1 MCLKEFSQNDVI
13 ISVFHLKNDV
23 YFLSDCDGNVYDFL
37 ILMLICKDNYG
48 AKHFDDFFQ
57 VSFPVD
63 YTPRK
68 FVIHHESAHLII
80 TETEHNAYTED
91 TKKQRRIQMAEV
103 FKKMLY
109 FAGNLTV

>member
-1 MCLKEFSQNDVI
+1 MPIPVL
-13 ISVFHLKNDV
+13 
-23 YFLSDCDGNVYDFL
+23 
-37 ILMLICKDNYG
+37 
-48 AKHFDDFFQ
+48 Q

-103 FKKMLY
+103 C
-109 FAGNLTV
+109 V

>member
-1 MCLKEFSQNDVI
+1 MFRVFQFNVI
-13 ISVFHLKNDV
+13 VIFKIPVPVL
-23 YFLSDCDGNVYDFL
+23 
-37 ILMLICKDNYG
+37 
-48 AKHFDDFFQ
+48 Q

-103 FKKMLY
+103 CVQYLLLVFIIQIRKLDIRK
-109 FAGNLTV
+109 

>member
-1 MCLKEFSQNDVI
+1 MLYIQDVI
-13 ISVFHLKNDV
+13 IPVL
-23 YFLSDCDGNVYDFL
+23 
-37 ILMLICKDNYG
+37 
-48 AKHFDDFFQ
+48 Q

-103 FKKMLY
+103 
-109 FAGNLTV
+109 

>member
-1 MCLKEFSQNDVI
+1 
-13 ISVFHLKNDV
+13 
-23 YFLSDCDGNVYDFL
+23 
-37 ILMLICKDNYG
+37 MLI
-48 AKHFDDFFQ
+48 AILQ
-57 VSFPVD
+57 VSFPVE

-103 FKKMLY
+103 W
-109 FAGNLTV
+109 VQ

>member
-1 MCLKEFSQNDVI
+1 MCC
-13 ISVFHLKNDV
+13 
-23 YFLSDCDGNVYDFL
+23 LSE
-37 ILMLICKDNYG
+37 MLIPIL
-48 AKHFDDFFQ
+48 Q

-103 FKKMLY
+103 WESSVIDTLVVE
-109 FAGNLTV
+109 NLV

>member
-1 MCLKEFSQNDVI
+1 M
-13 ISVFHLKNDV
+13 
-23 YFLSDCDGNVYDFL
+23 
-37 ILMLICKDNYG
+37 LMLVRLFQEMFRVSQYNIIVIFKIPIPVL
-48 AKHFDDFFQ
+48 Q

-103 FKKMLY
+103 C
-109 FAGNLTV
+109 V

>member
-1 MCLKEFSQNDVI
+1 MLIPVELKKFQQIQHNSGVLVWGCVLYIQNVI
-13 ISVFHLKNDV
+13 IPVL
-23 YFLSDCDGNVYDFL
+23 
-37 ILMLICKDNYG
+37 
-48 AKHFDDFFQ
+48 Q

-103 FKKMLY
+103 W
-109 FAGNLTV
+109 V

>member
-1 MCLKEFSQNDVI
+1 MFLFSVGSNVGACLTVPPKKKVPSLPKFNI
-13 ISVFHLKNDV
+13 I
-23 YFLSDCDGNVYDFL
+23 L
-37 ILMLICKDNYG
+37 IFKMLVPVL
-48 AKHFDDFFQ
+48 Q

-103 FKKMLY
+103 C
-109 FAGNLTV
+109 V